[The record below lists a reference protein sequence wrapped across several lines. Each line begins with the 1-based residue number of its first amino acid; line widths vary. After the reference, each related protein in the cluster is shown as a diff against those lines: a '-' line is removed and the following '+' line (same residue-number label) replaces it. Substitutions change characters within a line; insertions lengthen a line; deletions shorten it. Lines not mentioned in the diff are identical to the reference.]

1 MKFFGKIWKVLLA
14 LALLIAAF
22 FFYKS
27 NYVEKRIAYEP
38 ETARIETYIK
48 AMQASIAENQRY
60 ASVQEKLEPAAAAV
74 EASRLKLYQNF
85 PRQIKEEDQIMYVLY
100 LETLFGTE
108 IFFDYGQLQAVA
120 QLSDGAIL
128 MKLLLTVNYETTY
141 DGFKDMVN
149 YLSTDSRI
157 TSVESANIN
166 YNAEKDE
173 VSGNLTLSL
182 YVLESELLEY
192 QSPDVAEPETGKE
205 NIFD

>member
-27 NYVEKRIAYEP
+27 NYVEKRIAYEL

-108 IFFDYGQLQAVA
+108 IFFDYGRLQAVA

-166 YNAEKDE
+166 YNAKKDE